1 MTEDLFNKLQPW
13 RQLMRTIVINSS
25 CSNVPIAFRE
35 LVLST
40 MKTRG
45 ISLCNCNSGV
55 LNATSR
61 LYQELLKYEAN
72 ESSKVEVRQ
81 AAQAAQG
88 GERSSCVKIGRR
100 KNSRADK
107 GE

>member
-61 LYQELLKYEAN
+61 LYQEMLKYEAN
-72 ESSKVEVRQ
+72 KGSEIEVRQ
-81 AAQAAQG
+81 TAQATQG
-88 GERSSCVKIGRR
+88 GAGASGVKVGRR

>member
-40 MKTRG
+40 IKMRG

-61 LYQELLKYEAN
+61 LYQEMLKYEAN
-72 ESSKVEVRQ
+72 KGSKIEVRQ
-81 AAQAAQG
+81 TAQATQG
-88 GERSSCVKIGRR
+88 GAGSSGVKVGRR

>member
-1 MTEDLFNKLQPW
+1 MTEELFNKLQPW

-61 LYQELLKYEAN
+61 LYQEMLKYEAN
-72 ESSKVEVRQ
+72 KSAEVEVRQ
-81 AAQAAQG
+81 TAEAAQG
-88 GERSSCVKIGRR
+88 GARASDVKIRRR

-107 GE
+107 G